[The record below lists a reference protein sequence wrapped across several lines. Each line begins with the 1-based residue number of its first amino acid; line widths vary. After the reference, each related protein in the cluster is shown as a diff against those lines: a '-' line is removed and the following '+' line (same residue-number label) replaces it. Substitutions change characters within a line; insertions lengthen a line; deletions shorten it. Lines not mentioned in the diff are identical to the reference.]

1 MTRLVNL
8 RRRVP
13 SERLMRPTLAAL
25 AALSL
30 ITALLLAPQAA
41 LALRGGQAAPEIGLT
56 DQSGHRI
63 DLASLRGKV
72 VLVDFWASWCGP
84 CREELPVLERLYQTH
99 QAAGLVVIGVSV
111 DQQVSNMTRF
121 LERQPLTFPVVHDAE
136 HAVAGRY
143 EPTTMPSSYL
153 IDRAGIVRHVHRGFR
168 AADAAVLEAE
178 IRALLQAP

>member
-1 MTRLVNL
+1 MKSPVNL
-8 RRRVP
+8 LGQAS
-13 SERLMRPTLAAL
+13 SERLMRRSLPVL

-30 ITALLLAPQAA
+30 LAAVFLAPHAA
-41 LALRGGQAAPEIGLT
+41 LALRGGQPAPEIGLN
-56 DQSGHRI
+56 DQQGQRV

-84 CREELPVLERLYQTH
+84 CREELPV
-99 QAAGLVVIGVSV
+99 
-111 DQQVSNMTRF
+111 
-121 LERQPLTFPVVHDAE
+121 VHDAQ

-153 IDRAGIVRHVHRGFR
+153 IDRSGVVRHVHRGFR
-168 AADAAVLEAE
+168 ASDAAVLDAE